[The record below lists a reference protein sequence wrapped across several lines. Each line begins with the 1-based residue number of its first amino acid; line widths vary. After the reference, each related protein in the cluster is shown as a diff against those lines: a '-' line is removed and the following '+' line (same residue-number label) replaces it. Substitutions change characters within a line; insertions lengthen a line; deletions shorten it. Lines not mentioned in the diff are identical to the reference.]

1 MRGDEQAGICQSKD
15 GEGIL
20 VDPVHALR
28 NLTAL
33 PAILLRAAATA
44 LSTWARV
51 GRSSGY
57 LRRLQFHIVRSTA
70 YR

>member
-1 MRGDEQAGICQSKD
+1 MRADEQADICQSED
-15 GEGIL
+15 GEAIL
-20 VDPVHALR
+20 VDPLHALR

-51 GRSSGY
+51 GR
-57 LRRLQFHIVRSTA
+57 
-70 YR
+70 